1 MRRSTVD
8 STTDRAVG
16 FENSAYLFIDSNI
29 LYPIRLADLVLSS
42 VDDGLFEVEDLL
54 NEIERVL
61 IDTKGLAVDKA
72 KAFTRDV
79 ASNAAHVAP
88 NSSPKFPKGLPT
100 RCR

>member
-29 LYPIRLADLVLSS
+29 LYPIRLADLVLWS

-61 IDTKGLAVDKA
+61 IDTKGVVEMNDAGFEAVFVEEFEFEA
-72 KAFTRDV
+72 DV
-79 ASNAAHVAP
+79 
-88 NSSPKFPKGLPT
+88 FW
-100 RCR
+100 